1 MRIVFAGTPEVAVP
15 SLQALLDSPSHEVVG
30 VITRPDAV
38 SGRGRKVVRS
48 PIGVLADEHGLEVIT
63 PRRMSEPDVAEVLRR
78 WAPDCG
84 AVVAYGGL
92 VPEDLLALPTHGW
105 INLHF
110 SVLPAW
116 RGAAPVQAA
125 IAAGDEVTGAS
136 TFRLEKGLDTGPVFG
151 VVTETIRPTDTSGDL
166 LGRLAEAGSG
176 LLVNTLD
183 GIEAGGLVPEPQPAA
198 GVSHAPKVEVE
209 DARIRW
215 DLPAHIIDRLIRAYT
230 PAPGSWTSL
239 DEARIKVGPVRP
251 VADDDTSLPESV
263 RAEPLAAGVIAVTKK
278 AVFVGTGS
286 TPVRLGTVQPPGKKP
301 MPAADWARG
310 ARLTDGTVLG

>member
-30 VITRPDAV
+30 VITRPDTVA
-38 SGRGRKVVRS
+38 GRGRKVVRS
-48 PIGVLADEHGLEVIT
+48 PIGVLADEHGLEAIT
-63 PRRMSEPDVAEVLRR
+63 PRRLSEPEVAETLRR
-78 WAPDCG
+78 WAPDAG

-92 VPEDLLALPTHGW
+92 VPEDLLDLPTHGW

-136 TFRLEKGLDTGPVFG
+136 TFRLEKGLDTGPVYG
-151 VVTETIRPTDTSGDL
+151 VLTETIRPTDTAGDL
-166 LGRLAEAGSG
+166 LTRLAEAGSG

-183 GIEAGGLVPEPQPAA
+183 GIEAGRLIPEPQPNV

-215 DLPAHIIDRLIRAYT
+215 DLPAHIIDRVVRAYT
-230 PAPGSWTSL
+230 PAPGAWTVL
-239 DEARIKVGPVRP
+239 EEARIKVGPVRP
-251 VADDDTSLPESV
+251 VAADDASLPESA
-263 RAEPLAAGVIAVTKK
+263 RGDALAPGVIAVTKK

-286 TPVRLGTVQPPGKKP
+286 TPVRLGTVQPPGKKA

-310 ARLTDGTVLG
+310 ARLEDGTVLG

>member
-30 VITRPDAV
+30 VITRPDTVA
-38 SGRGRKVVRS
+38 GRGRKVVRS

-63 PRRMSEPDVAEVLRR
+63 PRRLSEPEVAETLRR
-78 WAPDCG
+78 WAPDAA

-92 VPEDLLALPTHGW
+92 VPEDLLDLPTHGW
-105 INLHF
+105 INLHL

-136 TFRLEKGLDTGPVFG
+136 TFRIEKGLDTGPVYG
-151 VVTETIRPTDTSGDL
+151 VLTETIRPTDTAGDL
-166 LGRLAEAGSG
+166 LARLAEAGSG

-183 GIEAGGLVPEPQPAA
+183 GIESGRLIPEPQPNV

-209 DARIRW
+209 DARVRW
-215 DLPAHIIDRLIRAYT
+215 DLPAHIIDRVVRAYT
-230 PAPGSWTSL
+230 PAPGAWTVL
-239 DEARIKVGPVRP
+239 EEARIKVGPVRP
-251 VADDDTSLPESV
+251 VAADDASLPDSAREG
-263 RAEPLAAGVIAVTKK
+263 LAAGVLAVTKK

-286 TPVRLGTVQPPGKKP
+286 TPVRLGTVQPPGKKA

-310 ARLTDGTVLG
+310 ARLEDGTVLG